1 MIDFTKPKKKNTHT
15 NTHDLVLGENVP
27 VSQWA
32 QGTGSRDT
40 KKNFIPPAK
49 QTRLTTRAVASAPGY
64 P

>member
-1 MIDFTKPKKKNTHT
+1 MIDLTKPKKKNTHT
-15 NTHDLVLGENVP
+15 HDLALGENVP

-32 QGTGSRDT
+32 QGTGSCDT